1 MKVVPDDLACT
12 WVHGTQQKIGEL
24 FRKAEQTVVDI
35 ARQSLDTKMEL
46 PPRELQEEEEWL
58 DRTSWHVGV
67 DEEGKPHSLFPT
79 LGVQSNVAS
88 MGKAVRKMANDTD
101 PINLILEDM
110 VD

>member
-46 PPRELQEEEEWL
+46 PPRELLEEEEWL

-67 DEEGKPHSLFPT
+67 DEEGKPHSLFP
-79 LGVQSNVAS
+79 N
-88 MGKAVRKMANDTD
+88 
-101 PINLILEDM
+101 
-110 VD
+110 